1 MLSGKSTNTN
11 CILLTITLLLQ
22 LDFNVSYIPQIEIL
36 GKNLILCKNGFFS
49 FKVYYITSILKGF
62 PLTGL
67 SFIQKKLTPFTLAPL
82 RIG

>member
-1 MLSGKSTNTN
+1 
-11 CILLTITLLLQ
+11 
-22 LDFNVSYIPQIEIL
+22 VSYIPQIEIL
-36 GKNLILCKNGFFS
+36 GKRLTLIPQNLILCKNGFFS